1 MSKSKSKPA
10 ATPPAPQFTIDSL
23 VDEAAR
29 LGIVAPPDEMEAIAV
44 QAYHRHDPL
53 GYLQGV
59 ADAAID
65 KCEADAKI
73 TFPDTYEV
81 IPAPGPGLELTCD
94 LHAKIASLGLP
105 PGIAY
110 REDDDPLCVAIAG
123 IPLGEIPPGAHVSR
137 RVDMHLA
144 GPDRQLAETLKRIFE
159 GLYEAGEKL
168 PGNRPIRNTA
178 DAIRWL
184 LYRVQAAAAPA
195 AAK

>member
-59 ADAAID
+59 AEGVID
-65 KCEADAKI
+65 KCGC
-73 TFPDTYEV
+73 EV
-81 IPAPGPGLELTCD
+81 EGTVAIEDMQEFASD
-94 LHAKIASLGLP
+94 LAGKIAALP
-105 PGIAY
+105 PGESLVLPPGVAY
-110 REDDDPLCVAIAG
+110 TFDDDPLCVAIAG